1 MPAPTLALAQE
12 ACEFARSCC
21 ELKSD
26 NKMNPGMS
34 KEKEGRPS
42 VNRLERRR
50 EAYKAITQLRKEYP
64 TRNGDLDLLHARAQ
78 AAADVGAGNCFELSA
93 IAFMRLA
100 SKDVLPLEM
109 VSVKDPGDH
118 VFVVM
123 GLARPLGEVAR
134 DMTTWGRGVFVCDPW
149 ANIYTRAYLYDN
161 WWRVQMTKWAGN
173 NKQVAYNGKFDKPT
187 SEVWFTSINQGKKFV
202 DYCLDD

>member
-78 AAADVGAGNCFELSA
+78 AAADAG
-93 IAFMRLA
+93 
-100 SKDVLPLEM
+100 PGT
-109 VSVKDPGDH
+109 VSSCPRSPSCAWH
-118 VFVVM
+118 RRTFY
-123 GLARPLGEVAR
+123 
-134 DMTTWGRGVFVCDPW
+134 PW
-149 ANIYTRAYLYDN
+149 
-161 WWRVQMTKWAGN
+161 KW
-173 NKQVAYNGKFDKPT
+173 
-187 SEVWFTSINQGKKFV
+187 
-202 DYCLDD
+202 

>member
-1 MPAPTLALAQE
+1 
-12 ACEFARSCC
+12 
-21 ELKSD
+21 
-26 NKMNPGMS
+26 
-34 KEKEGRPS
+34 
-42 VNRLERRR
+42 
-50 EAYKAITQLRKEYP
+50 
-64 TRNGDLDLLHARAQ
+64 
-78 AAADVGAGNCFELSA
+78 
-93 IAFMRLA
+93 MRLA

-123 GLARPLGEVAR
+123 GLARPLGEVDR